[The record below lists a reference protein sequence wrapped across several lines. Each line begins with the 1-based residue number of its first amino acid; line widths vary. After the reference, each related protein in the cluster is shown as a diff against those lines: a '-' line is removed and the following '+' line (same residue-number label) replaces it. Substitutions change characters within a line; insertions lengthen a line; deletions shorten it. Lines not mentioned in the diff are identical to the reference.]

1 MNRLLDLFRLIPGT
15 GKVLAVLFI
24 VVTALAACFMAFGLV
39 PTVVLAVCFLAI
51 YAGMF
56 LYSRMVARRERQQ
69 GLAFGKAIGGEVGPS
84 REEVRHKVAEL
95 NQNWQTA
102 LEVFKN
108 HNVDL
113 YKLPWYLLIGE
124 PQSGKSSTLRSS
136 SLSFPLGEVAYSG
149 TGGTKNCDW
158 WFTSEGVVLDTA
170 GRFTT
175 QTGATDAHEWDR
187 FLDLLVRYRPYC
199 PVNGV
204 IVVIPADALL
214 REDRAA
220 IERNAQALSDRLAQ
234 VQRRLAICFPVYV
247 MVTKCDLIYG
257 FTQFFDQLPPNQQVE
272 MFGWS
277 NPETAPGY
285 DSQAFDRAFEE
296 MLARI
301 HHTRL
306 KSLSQ
311 AHAITPEKTYV
322 FPEEFGALKAPLET
336 YLRSIFKGDIFR
348 EPLLFRGFYFSSA
361 LQEGHPIV
369 KACGEMIR
377 DSSILQN
384 LKELFQTPRS
394 FFVRDF
400 YSGKVFPEEGL
411 ISRGAQFRTQD
422 RRKSRLL
429 LGVNIA
435 LVVMG
440 LTFAWFMWHTMT
452 SRLRK
457 PQAAVEQASKSLD
470 QLEGDFFEHPRE
482 VYKILADLKT
492 GVGAAHAD
500 GFNFFKGKRNALTE
514 SMDDTFAVLYLD
526 RVLLGM
532 FERVAA
538 QLREFKVEKPLQPVS
553 SKRNLDAL
561 CDAMANLEKW
571 RVAVER
577 KDFDRLEPQ
586 IEPFLALTLDPQWDE
601 ELADLRNTVPLA
613 QSLGDWF
620 REVYAQSSEEVRQFL
635 ITEMVERAQN
645 PDTYFKGLDYQ
656 VERFYK
662 EQPELIAYR
671 RKLEALAHLAEDWVE
686 LGREPATIGDYNA
699 VLDRFAVNFG
709 DEMRRR
715 MDKSD
720 DNYLPFEEIRRRV
733 VQAMGDD
740 FKNLDSGK
748 NLDPTMVSFARA
760 LADYQVAEGDD
771 PRAGRKGPEGKP
783 LEGSIDF
790 PAYAIQYW
798 EKIVD
803 PYLKGREMTEAAN
816 SALADGG
823 LGARIDALLTA
834 SEKRIKERRELWE
847 TQLTTA
853 TEAMPAEAEPSR
865 IGAAGGSFLQLLL
878 REEREQ
884 ILAQLDEMI
893 AGEPDGVPSPPSKWR
908 DYCARLDAYE
918 RDDFQDLLEL
928 PQKVL
933 DVLRPKVNQL
943 DLLFGRLSPDQTYGA
958 YVKDARAALG
968 SLNSA
973 VQDLRNTDERTLAKD
988 TKVFQ
993 REQFRKLDRIKSSVP
1008 PAFASHY
1015 AKLRR
1020 WADAGAHL
1028 SRDTIVNAEP
1038 CPDCGTQ
1045 YKSLVG
1051 AVTRVGN
1058 GFPIQFNG
1066 QTRTQRVGVGQVEVD
1081 ATLAKPEDLDNLFKI
1096 IAGFR
1101 NLSKDQ
1107 EDYLQKRGKLEAV
1120 RAAIAWAEP
1129 VEKLV
1134 KGELTMEYKIDYSG
1148 KLGEKVKGKDIGNI
1162 FTFVTMEG
1170 GYEAGRMSLNSP
1182 RFTQIKR
1189 SESTKETCHIRF
1201 KNEANTGASR
1211 DRDNDS
1217 IVTFNQGFRCMLA
1230 WAFDGSSTTDRPDQR
1245 QKILLLPLDRSN
1257 EEEVKALFQFKTSE
1271 PLPPPPDWN
1280 KLKEP

>member
-39 PTVVLAVCFLAI
+39 PTIALALCFLAV

-56 LYSRMVARRERQQ
+56 LYGRMVARRERQQ

-84 REEVRHKVAEL
+84 REEVRHKVTEL

-187 FLDLLVRYRPYC
+187 FLDLLVRHRPYC

-220 IERNAQALSDRLAQ
+220 IERNAKALSDRLAQ

-277 NPETAPGY
+277 NAENAPGY
-285 DSQAFDRAFEE
+285 DSQNFERAFDEI
-296 MLARI
+296 LARI

-322 FPEEFGALKAPLET
+322 FPEEFSALKAPLET

-369 KACGEMIR
+369 RACGEMIR

-411 ISRGAQFRTQD
+411 VSRGAQFKTQD
-422 RRKSRLL
+422 RKKSRLL
-429 LGVNIA
+429 LGANIA
-435 LVVMG
+435 LLVMG
-440 LTFAWFMWHTMT
+440 LAFAWFMWHTMT
-452 SRLRK
+452 NRLRK
-457 PQAAVEQASKSLD
+457 PQAAVEQASKSLG
-470 QLEGDFFEHPRE
+470 QLKGDFFDHPRE
-482 VYKILADLKT
+482 VYKILSDLKQ

-514 SMDDTFAVLYLD
+514 SMDDTFAVLFLD

-532 FERVAA
+532 FDRVAN
-538 QLREFKVEKPLQPVS
+538 QLRQFKVERPLEPVS

-561 CDAMANLEKW
+561 CDAMTNLEKW
-571 RVAVER
+571 RQAVEAG
-577 KDFDRLEPQ
+577 DLDRLEPQ
-586 IEPFLALTLDPQWDE
+586 IEPFLALTLDPKWDE
-601 ELADLRNTVPLA
+601 ELADLRNTVPLN
-613 QSLGDWF
+613 QSLADWF
-620 REVYAQSSEEVRQFL
+620 RDVYARSSEEVRHFL
-635 ITEMVERAQN
+635 ITEMVERAN
-645 PDTYFKGLDYQ
+645 RPDTYFKGLDYQ
-656 VERFYK
+656 VERFYSD
-662 EQPELIAYR
+662 QPELRAYR
-671 RKLEALAHLAEDWVE
+671 RKLEALANLGDDWLQLAS
-686 LGREPATIGDYNA
+686 EPATIGDYHA
-699 VLDRFAVNFG
+699 VLERFADNFSEALRG
-709 DEMRRR
+709 R
-715 MDKSD
+715 MDGVD

-733 VQAMGDD
+733 IQAMGDD

-748 NLDPTMVSFARA
+748 ALDPTMVSFARA
-760 LADYQVAEGDD
+760 LADYRVPEGED
-771 PRAGRKGPEGKP
+771 PRAARKDKDGKP
-783 LEGSIDF
+783 VAGGLDY
-790 PAYAIQYW
+790 PDYAMQYF

-803 PYLKGREMTEAAN
+803 PYLKGREPLDQTAAAESEGSL
-816 SALADGG
+816 SAKIED
-823 LGARIDALLTA
+823 LLTA
-834 SEKRIKERRELWE
+834 SEKRTKSQRELWE
-847 TQLTTA
+847 TQLNTA
-853 TEAMPAEAEPSR
+853 VEAMPTEAEPSR
-865 IGAAGGSFLQLLL
+865 IAAAGTSFLQLLM

-884 ILAQLDEMI
+884 VLSELDAMI
-893 AGEPDGVPSPPSKWR
+893 AREPDGVPSPPRDWR
-908 DYCARLDAYE
+908 DYCAKLDAYE
-918 RDDFQDLLEL
+918 RDDFQDLFEL
-928 PQKVL
+928 PQRVL
-933 DVLRPKVNQL
+933 DVLRPKINQL
-943 DLLFGRLSPDQTYGA
+943 DLLFGRLSPDQAYGA
-958 YVKDARAALG
+958 YVKDARAALV

-993 REQFRKLDRIKSSVP
+993 REQFRKLDRLKSSVP
-1008 PAFASHY
+1008 AAFQNHY
-1015 AKLRR
+1015 AKIRR

-1028 SRDTIVNAEP
+1028 SRNTIVNADP
-1038 CPDCGTQ
+1038 CPDCSTQ
-1045 YKSLVG
+1045 YKALVG
-1051 AVTRVGN
+1051 AVTKVGN

-1081 ATLAKPEDLDNLFKI
+1081 ATLAKAEDLDNLFKI
-1096 IAGFR
+1096 IAGYR

-1134 KGELTMEYKIDYSG
+1134 RGELTMEYKIDYSG
-1148 KLGEKVKGKDIGNI
+1148 KQGEKFKGKDIGNI

-1189 SESTKETCHIRF
+1189 SESTKETTHIRF
-1201 KNEANTGASR
+1201 MNEVNTGASR

-1217 IVTFNQGFRCMLA
+1217 IVTFNQGFRCLLA
-1230 WAFDGSSTTDRPDQR
+1230 WAFDGSTTTERPDQR
-1245 QKILLLPLDRSN
+1245 QKILLLPLDRAN
-1257 EEEVKALFQFKTSE
+1257 DDELKALFLFKTSE

-1280 KLKEP
+1280 KLREP